1 MLVKI
6 PTKNISNEGSQSAN
20 SRNTNPKAHLFIEI
34 HDLQTREF
42 PGRKIRHIYGRKRS
56 YTGLLRTVFLPESRS
71 VVYDRL

>member
-34 HDLQTREF
+34 HDLQTRELLYNTYRPALVKEGNHTTLF
-42 PGRKIRHIYGRKRS
+42 KI
-56 YTGLLRTVFLPESRS
+56 LLQSKSLK
-71 VVYDRL
+71 